1 MLDTWREGSFGKPG
15 AWRGTGPRP
24 TGKSRRA
31 EESSEETGAWRGTGP
46 RPTGKLAR
54 AVEDISLWRYREA
67 LPIPDEADIVTL
79 GEGMTPLIRLD
90 AAADSGHYV
99 KLDYLCPTGSYKDR
113 GASVL
118 LTHLKALGVEEVV
131 EDSSGNAGAAIA
143 AYSARAGIRC
153 TIYCPASTSKGKL
166 AQIAAYGAELKLV
179 EGNRMATTEAV
190 KDAAKNVCYASHNWH
205 PFFLEGTKTLAF
217 EIVEQ
222 LGGDAPAHVIC
233 PVGFGSIYLGL
244 FIGFRA
250 LCEAGVIECVP
261 RLLGVQAAACCPI
274 YNAYR
279 DMEQGEGQALA
290 PRVTRAVSFPVAR
303 GPVPRDRSCAPDPSE
318 GQAPALRNKGGVSR
332 MRQTNP
338 TLAEGITAELPVRG
352 QMILDAIHYTN
363 GAFTIVDDAEIQAGL
378 EMLATRGIYVEPT
391 SAVVVKGYEKFRAA
405 GIIGEDE
412 TTVSVLTGI
421 GLKAKPI
428 NTL

>member
-1 MLDTWREGSFGKPG
+1 MLDT
-15 AWRGTGPRP
+15 
-24 TGKSRRA
+24 
-31 EESSEETGAWRGTGP
+31 WRGTGP
-46 RPTGKLAR
+46 RPTGKLR
-54 AVEDISLWRYREA
+54 GAVEDISLWRYREA
-67 LPIPDEADIVTL
+67 LPIPNDADIVTL
-79 GEGMTPLIRLD
+79 GEGMTPLIPLD

-118 LTHLKALGVEEVV
+118 LTHLKALGVKKVV

-143 AYSARAGIRC
+143 AYSARAGMQC

-166 AQIAAYGAELKLV
+166 AQIAAYGAELELV
-179 EGNRMATTEAV
+179 EGNRMATTGAV
-190 KDAAKNVCYASHNWH
+190 KDAAKDTCYASHNWH

-244 FIGFRA
+244 FIGFRE
-250 LCEAGVIECVP
+250 LREAGVIKCVP
-261 RLLGVQAAACCPI
+261 RLLGVQSAVCCPI

-290 PRVTRAVSFPVAR
+290 LRNSAR
-303 GPVPRDRSCAPDPSE
+303 RDE
-318 GQAPALRNKGGVSR
+318 GQTRALRNKGVVSR
-332 MRQTNP
+332 MAQTGP
-338 TLAEGITAELPVRG
+338 TLAEGITAELPIRG

-363 GAFTIVDDAEIQAGL
+363 GAFTAVDDADIQAGL
-378 EMLATRGIYVEPT
+378 ETLAARGIYVEPT
-391 SAVVVKGYEKFRAA
+391 SAVVIKGYEKFREA
-405 GIIGEDE
+405 GIVGAGEA
-412 TTVSVLTGI
+412 TVSILTGI
-421 GLKAKPI
+421 GLKTKPI
-428 NTL
+428 PTS

>member
-1 MLDTWREGSFGKPG
+1 MLDTWRENSSGEPG
-15 AWRGTGPRP
+15 AWRGPVPRH
-24 TGKSRRA
+24 
-31 EESSEETGAWRGTGP
+31 
-46 RPTGKLAR
+46 TGKLAR
-54 AVEDISLWRYREA
+54 AIEDISLWRYREA
-67 LPIPDEADIVTL
+67 LPIPNDADIVTL
-79 GEGMTPLIRLD
+79 GEGMTPLIPLD

-179 EGNRMATTEAV
+179 EGSRMATTEAV

-279 DMEQGEGQALA
+279 DMVQGEGLSLALRSSVRRGEGQALALRNSAWRVEGQTLNPRDSAQRGEGQALA
-290 PRVTRAVSFPVAR
+290 PR
-303 GPVPRDRSCAPDPSE
+303 
-318 GQAPALRNKGGVSR
+318 NKGVISR

-363 GAFTIVDDAEIQAGL
+363 GAFTIVDDAEIQAGI
-378 EMLATRGIYVEPT
+378 ETLATRGIYVEPT
-391 SAVVVKGYEKFRAA
+391 SAVVVKGYEKFREA
-405 GIIGEDE
+405 GIIGEGE

>member
-1 MLDTWREGSFGKPG
+1 M
-15 AWRGTGPRP
+15 
-24 TGKSRRA
+24 
-31 EESSEETGAWRGTGP
+31 
-46 RPTGKLAR
+46 
-54 AVEDISLWRYREA
+54 
-67 LPIPDEADIVTL
+67 
-79 GEGMTPLIRLD
+79 
-90 AAADSGHYV
+90 
-99 KLDYLCPTGSYKDR
+99 
-113 GASVL
+113 L

-179 EGNRMATTEAV
+179 EGNRMATTETV

-217 EIVEQ
+217 EIVAQ

-244 FIGFRA
+244 FIGFRE
-250 LCEAGVIECVP
+250 LREAGIIECVP
-261 RLLGVQAAACCPI
+261 RLLGVQAAVCCPI
-274 YNAYR
+274 YNAYW
-279 DMEQGEGQALA
+279 DMEHGAGQALA
-290 PRVTRAVSFPVAR
+290 LR
-303 GPVPRDRSCAPDPSE
+303 GSVQRMEHGA
-318 GQAPALRNKGGVSR
+318 GQALALRNSAQRGEEQTLAPRNKGVISR

-378 EMLATRGIYVEPT
+378 ETLATRGIYVEPT
-391 SAVVVKGYEKFRAA
+391 SAVVVKGYEKFREA
-405 GIIGEDE
+405 GIIGEGE